1 MDPLKIC
8 MLSSEMMPYA
18 KTGGLADV
26 AGALFGELAGL
37 GHDIRAF
44 MPLYASIRAGGRSF
58 TPIAEVQAV
67 AIVIGAERIEFSLYG
82 SPFPGTERPVWF
94 VDCPKLF
101 DRASL
106 YTTDPDEHVRFLFF
120 TRAAIESCK
129 RMGFVPDVFHCNDWH
144 TAFLPLLLKTLH
156 SADPTLAAARS
167 VLTIHNIGYQGLMP
181 ASAAADLGL
190 GSGYALLDQD
200 DLRNGVINSLKTG
213 IRFADKVTTV
223 SPTYA
228 REICTAPLGMGM
240 ETALRGRADGVIG
253 ILNGVDYAAWDPRH
267 DPHLSAHFGPG
278 DLTGKR
284 LNKRRLLTESGL
296 DLDEASPLLSI
307 VSRLTEQKGFDLL
320 FDALPEILAARDCG
334 LTVLGSGD
342 PRYVTFFEGLVARFP
357 GRVAFGSGYDEDLA
371 HLIEAGSDIFLMPS
385 RYEPCG
391 LNQMY
396 SLRYGTIPIV
406 HRTGGLADSVQH
418 FNPATGQGTGCVFND
433 FDTNAIRWALEN
445 TLDWFA
451 DPAVWQRIVQNAMA
465 QDYSWDRQISQY
477 VSLFRGLAA

>member
-1 MDPLKIC
+1 MEPLKIC
-8 MLSSEMMPYA
+8 MLSSEMLPYA

-37 GHDIRAF
+37 GHDIHAF

-58 TPIAEVQAV
+58 TPIEEVQAV
-67 AIVIGAERIEFSLYG
+67 TIVIGAERIEFSLFG
-82 SPFPGTERPVWF
+82 SPFPGAKRPVF
-94 VDCPKLF
+94 FIDCPKLF

-106 YTTDPDEHVRFLFF
+106 YTTDPDEHLRFLFF
-120 TRAAIESCK
+120 TRAAIESC
-129 RMGFVPDVFHCNDWH
+129 RLMGFVPDVFHCNDWH
-144 TAFLPLLLKTLH
+144 TAFLPLLLKTLY
-156 SADPTLAAARS
+156 SADPALARVRS

-228 REICTAPLGMGM
+228 REICTVPLGMGM
-240 ETALRGRADGVIG
+240 EAALRARADGVTG

-267 DPHLSAHFGPG
+267 DPHLSAHFDPH

-296 DLDEASPLLSI
+296 VLDEASPLLSI
-307 VSRLTEQKGFDLL
+307 VSRLTDQKGFDLL
-320 FDALPEILAARDCG
+320 FDALPESLAARDCG

-342 PRYVTFFEGLVARFP
+342 QRYVTFSRNSPRGSP
-357 GRVAFGSGYDEDLA
+357 GAWHSA
-371 HLIEAGSDIFLMPS
+371 
-385 RYEPCG
+385 
-391 LNQMY
+391 
-396 SLRYGTIPIV
+396 
-406 HRTGGLADSVQH
+406 
-418 FNPATGQGTGCVFND
+418 PATT
-433 FDTNAIRWALEN
+433 
-445 TLDWFA
+445 
-451 DPAVWQRIVQNAMA
+451 RILL
-465 QDYSWDRQISQY
+465 I
-477 VSLFRGLAA
+477 